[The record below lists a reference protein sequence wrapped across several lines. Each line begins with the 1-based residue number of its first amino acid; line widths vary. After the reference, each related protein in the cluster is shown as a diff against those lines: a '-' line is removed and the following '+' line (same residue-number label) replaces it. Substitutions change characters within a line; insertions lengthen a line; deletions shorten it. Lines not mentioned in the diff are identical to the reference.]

1 MSLLLPSRSSISLA
15 AAGLVAVVLAGTQ
28 LQAMA
33 TAYDYTA
40 GHCDIGLGYTSGT
53 GSGSGP
59 RLYLQFGG
67 DAVATGLSSSQLI
80 AGEPGGIVGEW
91 STSSFVTVVPQSVSL
106 LRPAGAEWDFLGTPA
121 GQPVWVF
128 GQNSQAGVPF
138 LGFNTEKAGG
148 GTGTFILASVLTRP
162 TDGQVSLFQIGGFGT
177 TTVYWSSAEPGVDEL
192 TVPAQTHAHYNFG
205 FTKPGY
211 YELHVSG
218 TGSGFPGQATGVLAF
233 QVVPEP
239 SASIAAVLAGLLA
252 WAFLRSRHRHLT
264 GRARLWPAA

>member
-1 MSLLLPSRSSISLA
+1 MLSRPDSPAANLPPESPGESSA
-15 AAGLVAVVLAGTQ
+15 
-28 LQAMA
+28 
-33 TAYDYTA
+33 
-40 GHCDIGLGYTSGT
+40 
-53 GSGSGP
+53 SGP
-59 RLYLQFGG
+59 RRHSLPSCRRASRCCGLQAPNGIFW
-67 DAVATGLSSSQLI
+67 VPL
-80 AGEPGGIVGEW
+80 PG
-91 STSSFVTVVPQSVSL
+91 S
-106 LRPAGAEWDFLGTPA
+106 R
-121 GQPVWVF
+121 
-128 GQNSQAGVPF
+128 
-138 LGFNTEKAGG
+138 
-148 GTGTFILASVLTRP
+148 TFILASVLTRP